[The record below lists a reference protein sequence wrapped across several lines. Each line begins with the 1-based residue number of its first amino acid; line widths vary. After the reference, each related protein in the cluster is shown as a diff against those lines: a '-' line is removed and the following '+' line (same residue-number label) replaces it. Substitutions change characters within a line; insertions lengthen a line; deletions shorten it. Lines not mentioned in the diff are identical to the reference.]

1 MIYRWSNTL
10 TRLLTA
16 AVFAVVAAGDLAAQS
31 GASVTGRVVDDAGIP
46 VAGAQIV
53 VIDQQTGLQRGTY
66 AQNDGRYTVEALR
79 AGVAYRI
86 EARMI
91 GYGTSAVDGVTLA
104 AGESRT
110 IDFTLG
116 SQALAL
122 DAIEVFA
129 ERAIERRT
137 PVAYTDVRSTQLERQ
152 LGSRD
157 IPLVLSTT
165 PSVYAT
171 AQGGGAGDARINVRG
186 FNQRNVAIMINGV
199 PVNDMEN
206 GWVYWSNWDG
216 VGDATESLQIQ
227 RGLSAVNLATPSI
240 GGTMNVVTE
249 AAAMDPGVSFKQEF
263 GNDGFLKSTVHAATG
278 LIGDKFA
285 LSGLIARKAGDGY
298 YDGTW
303 IDAWAYHVAASY
315 IINDANRLE
324 FFAVGAPQKHGQNQ
338 YKQNVAAYSHKL
350 ARELG
355 YSQEALDAFPEAG
368 RRWNE
373 NVSKVSCSYNGKQ
386 AVGKDTFERH
396 DCGFLNERENFY
408 HKPQV
413 NLNWYSQLNDRM
425 LLSTVAYYSG
435 GQGGGTGTAG
445 SMVWNQD
452 GLPSRVVDY
461 DATIARNQAS
471 ETGSLGILRNSRN
484 NQWTIGAISKLKI
497 DVSQPL
503 SVQFG
508 LDWRMAEIE
517 HYYEVR
523 DLLGGE
529 YYFAQGDNEFWPAE
543 GVRLSYGDKFNY
555 FNTNTVDWF
564 GGYAQAE
571 YVGDSYTV
579 YGMGGVSTI
588 KYSYTDHFRR
598 ASDDPTDP
606 AYNDEYFLET
616 DNIWGYQIKGGGLYN
631 VNDQVDVFANA
642 GFVSKVPIF
651 DGVINDANGVMNP
664 DPKNET
670 FLSFEA
676 GTNFRSADGRF
687 TGKLNVY
694 RTQWN
699 DRTVTRLVTDGEGN
713 DGLVSLIGLDALH
726 QGIEL
731 ELAYQPM
738 DLLRFDAAASFG
750 DWKYTDDVSG
760 TYHLESDPSNVT
772 EYNFY
777 VKDLKVGDAPQTQF
791 AYSASLFPT
800 EGLYLQLVGKTFANH
815 YAEFNPADRTD
826 PDDRAQ
832 SWKVPGYTV
841 FDLHAGWDLPL
852 PTLPVKARLFANV
865 FNLFD
870 ELYVQDALD
879 NSSFN
884 AYTGNGRTHSA
895 DDAEVFIGLPRTFN
909 LGISIRY

>member
-1 MIYRWSNTL
+1 MIHRSSK
-10 TRLLTA
+10 LLTYFGL
-16 AVFAVVAAGDLAAQS
+16 AVIFLFTAGEAAAQS
-31 GASVTGRVVDDAGIP
+31 VASVTGRVVDESGAP
-46 VAGAQIV
+46 VGGAQIV
-53 VIDQQTGLQRGTY
+53 ATDQQTGRQLGAF
-66 AQNDGRYTVEALR
+66 AQDNGRFTIEGLR
-79 AGVAYRI
+79 AGATYRI

-91 GYGTSAVDGVTLA
+91 GYGTRVVEGVSLV

-216 VGDATESLQIQ
+216 VGDAAESLQIQ

-249 AAAMDPGVSFKQEF
+249 AAAMDPGISFKQEF
-263 GNDGFLKSTVHAATG
+263 GNDSFLKSTAHVATG
-278 LIGDKFA
+278 LMGDKFA
-285 LSGLIARKAGDGY
+285 LSGLLARKTGDGY

-303 IDAWAYHVAASY
+303 LDAWAYHVAASY

-324 FFAVGAPQKHGQNQ
+324 FFVLGATQRHGQNQ
-338 YKQNVAAYSHKL
+338 YKQNIAAYSHKL

-355 YSQEALDAFPEAG
+355 FSQEALDAFPEAG

-373 NVSKVSCSYNGKQ
+373 NVSPVSCSYNGKQ
-386 AVGKDTFERH
+386 STGGDTFDRF

-425 LLSTVAYYSG
+425 MLSTVAYYSG

-461 DATIARNQAS
+461 DATIARNQANAD
-471 ETGSLGILRNSRN
+471 GSLGILRNSRN
-484 NQWTIGAISKLKI
+484 NQWTIGAISKLRV
-497 DVSQPL
+497 DVSEPL

-508 LDWRMAEIE
+508 LDWRTAEIE
-517 HYYEVR
+517 HFYEVR

-529 YYFAQGDNEFWPAE
+529 YYRATGDNEFWPAE
-543 GVRLSYGDKFNY
+543 GVQLRHGDKFNY
-555 FNTNTVDWF
+555 FNTNTVDWW
-564 GGYAQAE
+564 GGFAQAE
-571 YVGDSYTV
+571 YVADRFTA
-579 YGMGGVSTI
+579 YGMGGLSTI
-588 KYSYTDHFRR
+588 KYSFTDHFRR
-598 ASDDPTDP
+598 AAPGS
-606 AYNDEYFLET
+606 NDEYFLET
-616 DNIWGYQIKGGGLYN
+616 DNIWGYQVKGGGLYN
-631 VNDQVDVFANA
+631 VSNQVDVFANA

-651 DGVINDANGVMNP
+651 DGVIDDGSGVMNP

-687 TGKLNVY
+687 TGKLNLY
-694 RTQWN
+694 RTTWQ
-699 DRTVTRLVTDGEGN
+699 DRTVTRFVTLADGEG
-713 DGLVSLIGLDALH
+713 GLVNLLGLDALH
-726 QGIEL
+726 QGVEL

-738 DLLRFDAAASFG
+738 DLFRLDAAASFG
-750 DWKYTDDVSG
+750 DWTYTDDVSG
-760 TYHLESDPSNVT
+760 TYRPEDDPSNIT

-791 AYSASLFPT
+791 SYSASLFPT
-800 EGLYLQLVGKTFANH
+800 EGLYMQLVGKTFTNH
-815 YAEFNPADRTD
+815 YAEFNPASRTD
-826 PDDRAQ
+826 ASDRGQ

-841 FDLHAGWDLPL
+841 FDLHAGYDLPL
-852 PTLPVKARLFANV
+852 TNFPVNARIFANV

-870 ELYVQDALD
+870 ELYVQDAVD

-884 AYTGNGRTHSA
+884 SFTGNGVNHSA

-909 LGISIRY
+909 IGISVRY